1 MILRNCF
8 TIRSLCSQLL
18 CRIGQ
23 GKVGG
28 ESMAMELWS
37 ITRLDQYIANI
48 TMHIMFDSR
57 RLSASLL
64 DFDEKQDVE

>member
-1 MILRNCF
+1 
-8 TIRSLCSQLL
+8 
-18 CRIGQ
+18 
-23 GKVGG
+23 
-28 ESMAMELWS
+28 MAMEIWS